1 MNPSSQL
8 VEQIRNGTAPR
19 NVKEFAAQGMLPIP
33 EDELVSL
40 QVLLA
45 KDTDEGISKIA
56 RDSLLKASEQT
67 WLRLVERKDPDKEII
82 FFCVQQPLF
91 PFSIKEKILLNY
103 SVSDEIVRFMASAES
118 GSILDLIIS
127 NHVRLL
133 RDPQLLTTLEQNP
146 SLSNDQKRR
155 VSEFRIEF
163 ITKKQKQAEADRL
176 EETSYDDLL
185 AQIPD
190 LDAEAQRI
198 ILQVDQ
204 FEEAPPTEEEVR
216 QNLRKLIP
224 LEELTNLPPEL
235 LSTYQRLLRMTM
247 KQKLRCALLGGKEER
262 GILIR
267 DPHREIGAMVL
278 RNPKLSDMEME
289 SFAQMRDLDSDLL
302 RYMGNN
308 RMFLRKYSTV
318 LTLVKNP
325 KTPSAT
331 SLNLLKLIRESD
343 LKFLERD
350 KNIPEVIRRQSKKT
364 REMKQ
369 LRENK

>member
-8 VEQIRNGTAPR
+8 IEQIRNGVAPR
-19 NVKEFAAQGMLPIP
+19 NVKEFAAQGVLPIP
-33 EDELVSL
+33 QDELVPL
-40 QVLLA
+40 QVFLA
-45 KDTDEGISKIA
+45 KDQDEGISKTA
-56 RDSLLKASEQT
+56 RASLLKAPEET
-67 WLRLVERKDPDKEII
+67 WQRLVERKDPDPDVIA
-82 FFCVQQPLF
+82 FCIQQASF
-91 PFSIKEKILLNY
+91 PISIKEKILLNY
-103 SVSDEIVRFMASAES
+103 SVPDDIVRFMASAES
-118 GSILDLIIS
+118 GPILDLIIS

-133 RDPQLLTTLEQNP
+133 RDPQLLSTLEQNK
-146 SLSNDQKRR
+146 SLTNDQKRR
-155 VSEFRIEF
+155 VSEFRTEF

-185 AQIPD
+185 AQIPE

-198 ILQVDQ
+198 ILAADQVE
-204 FEEAPPTEEEVR
+204 EEAPSEEEVR
-216 QNLRKLIP
+216 QNLQKLIP
-224 LEELTNLPPEL
+224 LEELATLPPEL

-267 DPHREIGAMVL
+267 DPHREIGSMVL

-289 SFAQMRDLDSDLL
+289 NFAGMRDLDSDLL
-302 RYMGNN
+302 RQMGNS
-308 RMFLRKYSTV
+308 RLFLRKYSTI

-325 KTPSAT
+325 KTPSAV
-331 SLNLLKLIRESD
+331 SLNLLKLVREAD
-343 LKFLERD
+343 LKYLERD

-369 LRENK
+369 LRERK